1 MKGQASIEII
11 FLIGLTLLLSFMLVS
26 RVFAVQ
32 DSVFTQATMRQELI
46 STIDKF
52 DKKYDV
58 NVINSKEC
66 GSEIRVDIEIKPLPS
81 PDEQSEI
88 KDSLIGGAAKVR
100 SSAKTFD
107 IRFNEPAI
115 IGTSC

>member
-46 STIDKF
+46 STIE
-52 DKKYDV
+52 V
-58 NVINSKEC
+58 
-66 GSEIRVDIEIKPLPS
+66 
-81 PDEQSEI
+81 
-88 KDSLIGGAAKVR
+88 
-100 SSAKTFD
+100 
-107 IRFNEPAI
+107 
-115 IGTSC
+115 